1 VGTTGTAHGTS
12 SPTGMTAPAGNSTSG
27 R

>member
-12 SPTGMTAPAGNSTSG
+12 SSTGMTAPAGNSPSG